1 MTPPALTL
9 PLQEALP
16 SLGAWTAAFR
26 SADIPVL
33 ASTAESLELMRA
45 NEDAFDANSIG
56 EMIVSDPLMTLKVL
70 AHAAAYHPDKRHTD
84 AETVTAAIVWMG
96 ITPFFRAFGPQPTV
110 EEHLRQQPAA
120 LDGLMRVLRRADRA
134 ARFALGF
141 AAHRA
146 DPDSA
151 VIHSAACLHDF
162 AEMLL
167 WIHAPALALQIRQ
180 RQSVNRQLRSA
191 AVQREIL
198 NIELADLEQSLMKA
212 WHLPELLAHI
222 TDDKRGHDPKV
233 QTVRLAVRLARHTA
247 EDWEDPAVPD
257 DLSDIAQLL
266 NLAPAAAERLVH
278 DLDV

>member
-1 MTPPALTL
+1 MTPPAPTL

-26 SADIPVL
+26 AAEIPVL
-33 ASTAESLELMRA
+33 AATAESLELMRS

-56 EMIVSDPLMTLKVL
+56 EMIASDPLMTLKVL
-70 AHAAAYHPDKRHTD
+70 AHAATYHADKRQTD

-96 ITPFFRAFGPQPTV
+96 ITPFFTVFGPQPTV
-110 EEHLRQQPAA
+110 EEHLRLQPAA
-120 LDGLMRVLRRADRA
+120 LGGLQRVLRRADRA

-146 DPDSA
+146 DPDAA

-180 RQSVNRQLRSA
+180 RQMMDRHLRSA
-191 AVQREIL
+191 AVQRELL
-198 NIELADLEQSLMKA
+198 NIELADLEQALMKA

-222 TDDKRGHDPKV
+222 TDDKRGLDPQV

-247 EDWEDPAVPD
+247 DGWDDPAVPD
-257 DLSDIAQLL
+257 DLRDISQLL
-266 NLAPAAAERLVH
+266 NLDAGATERLLH
-278 DLDV
+278 ELDV